1 MLKGKCMKGA
11 ARLAV
16 YALGIF
22 TLLTAARA
30 QGATAPPPPRPS
42 APATCVRPSSA
53 TLPAIKQNTVRT
65 SQTLR
70 TPVPFE
76 VRWMT
81 LNIQLRNRIV
91 NQCKT
96 EILLT
101 TNTTLKTFATNLS
114 TSATAE
120 ATQMTAWLKT
130 WYSTTVTAPP
140 APPTPVKDPVVCA
153 LKNQDLVFINQV
165 LMYEQSAIGSA
176 VFPAALATHADLKAF
191 AKKMIANGQ
200 ATMELVWSWDSLLI
214 NIDLAAYFK

>member
-1 MLKGKCMKGA
+1 MKGA
-11 ARLAV
+11 ARLAAYV
-16 YALGIF
+16 FGAIALMA
-22 TLLTAARA
+22 AARA
-30 QGATAPPPPRPS
+30 QGAGTPPPPPPRPGT
-42 APATCVRPSSA
+42 PAACVRPTSA
-53 TLPAIKQNTVRT
+53 TLPAIKQTITRT

-101 TNTTLKTFATNLS
+101 TNTTLKTFATNLQ

-120 ATQMTAWLKT
+120 AAQMTAWLT
-130 WYSTTVTAPP
+130 SWYSTTVTAPP
-140 APPTPVKDPVVCA
+140 APPTPAKDPVVCA

-165 LMYEQSAIGSA
+165 LMFEQSAIGSA
-176 VFPAALATHADLKAF
+176 VFPATLATHADLKAF
-191 AKKMIANGQ
+191 AKKMIAQGQ

-214 NIDLAAYFK
+214 NIDLAAFFK